1 MADISKIT
9 LPSGDT
15 YDLKDAY
22 ALRLTTEFTPSTFSG
37 VTWAYGSISSADGTV
52 QNTSTSRLNSPYL
65 PLAVA
70 KITPLTGYRFTLAA
84 YDQSEVY
91 QGLWSGSVLE
101 KSATWH
107 RDAVDLTKIGNYK
120 FRICLARDP
129 SSSAAMDLSEGD
141 NVVLTTSVDAMV
153 YYQNFLLSK
162 IAGFTIYD
170 GTVV

>member
-22 ALRLTTEFTPSTFSG
+22 ALRVSTEFTSSVFSG
-37 VTWAYGSISSADGTV
+37 ITWAYGSISSADGTI

-65 PLAVA
+65 PLAVS
-70 KITPLTGYRFTLAA
+70 KITPLTGYRFTLAV
-84 YDQSEVY
+84 YDHSDVY
-91 QGLWSGSVLE
+91 QGMWSGTVVE

-107 RDAVDLTKIGNYK
+107 RDAVDLTKIGNFQ
-120 FRICLARDP
+120 FRVCLARDP
-129 SSSAAMDLSEGD
+129 SSSAAMDLSEGA
-141 NVVLTTSVDAMV
+141 NAVFTTSVDAMV
-153 YYQNFLLSK
+153 YYQNFLLNK

>member
-1 MADISKIT
+1 MADISKIL
-9 LPSGDT
+9 LPSGDL

-22 ALRLTTEFTPSTFSG
+22 ALRVLTEFIPTVFSG
-37 VTWAYGSISSADGTV
+37 IAWAYGSISSADGTL
-52 QNTSTSRLNSPYL
+52 QNTSTNRLNSPYL

-70 KITPLTGYRFTLAA
+70 KIAPQTGYRFTLAV
-84 YDQSEVY
+84 YDHSEVY
-91 QGLWSGSVLE
+91 QGMWSGSVVE

-107 RDAVDLTKIGNYK
+107 TDAVDLTKIGNYK
-120 FRICLARDP
+120 FRICLARNP
-129 SSSAAMDLSEGD
+129 ASTAVMDLSEGD
-141 NVVLTTSVDAMV
+141 NAMLTTSVDAMV